1 MKTYE
6 FEGQGGEKLRIIQ
19 KGRDWPV
26 FQELHDGIWFNISQ
40 TGFNTFKFAIWDQ
53 LCRVTDMMPKNPR

>member
-6 FEGQGGEKLRIIQ
+6 FEGQGGEKLRIVQ
-19 KGRDWPV
+19 KGRDWPKL
-26 FQELHDGIWFNISQ
+26 QEFYEKEWHDAHQAYFD
-40 TGFNTFKFAIWDQ
+40 TFKFAIWDQ